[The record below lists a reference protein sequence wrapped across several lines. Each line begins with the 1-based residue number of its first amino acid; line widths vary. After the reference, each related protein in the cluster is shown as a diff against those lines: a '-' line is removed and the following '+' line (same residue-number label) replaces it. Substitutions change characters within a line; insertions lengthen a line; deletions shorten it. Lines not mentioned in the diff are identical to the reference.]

1 MLYWETGDENC
12 GASMTTPL
20 DVVVVGNVGVDTC
33 VYFYSDPNLNVESN
47 YTLNLDYVG
56 QSGGYTT
63 RGFAQLGYKTAFI
76 GYVGDDF
83 CGKLIRADLER
94 DDIDLSAVDID
105 PAGSGRSINLVYRDG
120 RRINFYDGKSHMTL
134 QPDLEK
140 CRQVMARARIAL
152 FSIPNW
158 ARWLLPM
165 ARDLGMTIA
174 CDLQDVVDVHDSYRR
189 DFIAAADVLFFSSVN
204 FPSPQPVMERILAEF
219 PQKLIIAGMGA
230 KGCALASAAG
240 IIFYPAVELPEPVV
254 DATGAGDA
262 LAVGFL
268 TSYFLENL
276 SVEESILR
284 AQIAARWTCTQK
296 ADTSHLIR
304 RPQLDELYQ
313 RIKSL

>member
-1 MLYWETGDENC
+1 MK
-12 GASMTTPL
+12 TPL

-33 VYFYSDPNLNVESN
+33 VYCYGDPNLNVESN

-63 RGFAQLGYKTAFI
+63 RGFAQLGYKTAFV

-83 CGKLIRADLER
+83 CGRLIRAEFER
-94 DDIDLSAVDID
+94 DGIDLSAVAVD
-105 PAGSGRSINLVYRDG
+105 PAGSGRSINLMYRDG
-120 RRINFYDGKSHMTL
+120 RRVNFYDGKSHITL

-140 CRQVMARARIAL
+140 CRRVLARARIAL

-158 ARWLLPM
+158 ARRLLPI
-165 ARDLGMTIA
+165 ARKLGMTIA
-174 CDLQDVVDVHDSYRR
+174 CDLQDVIDVDDPYRR

-219 PQKLIIAGMGA
+219 PQKLIISGMGA
-230 KGCALASAAG
+230 KGCTLASADG
-240 IIFYPAVELPEPVV
+240 ITFYPAVELSEPVV

-276 SVEESILR
+276 SIEESIQR
-284 AQIAARWTCTQK
+284 AQIAARWTCAQK
-296 ADTSHLIR
+296 ASTSNLIR
-304 RPQLDELYQ
+304 KEQLEALFEQ
-313 RIKSL
+313 FKAN